1 MSNLLILWALPEK
14 EQDYKKYETII
25 NIFKNNF
32 WNINS
37 PIDTKDFIWT
47 DNERFK
53 RAVRFVEEAGL
64 IIWESSL
71 PSTWQWIELGI
82 AYTLNKKVIIIAES
96 NSKISGLIK
105 GNPNIGKIIFYD
117 NLRDLENKLNK
128 QF

>member
-1 MSNLLILWALPEK
+1 M
-14 EQDYKKYETII
+14 
-25 NIFKNNF
+25 
-32 WNINS
+32 
-37 PIDTKDFIWT
+37 
-47 DNERFK
+47 
-53 RAVRFVEEAGL
+53 
-64 IIWESSL
+64 